1 MRRDNI
7 SPKSCLYCC
16 EDHFNVKEDTENYI
30 QYNLMKEQG
39 EKCSLRLKKGVLP
52 HIFLCQKRRMPLPK
66 ERMAA
71 VKMQRLTLVNEALS
85 SEIAIKSSVS
95 EPSQR
100 SDDEVSPSTSHTN
113 VCDEPGCSTSR
124 RCDDLQECSKPTFK
138 YCIVPLC
145 KNTNKN
151 APNKVFFLVPR
162 GAAVRKTWCR
172 IMKRDM
178 ISPSTCL
185 YCCEDHFDLEEDTA
199 NYIEYK
205 IMNLQE
211 NHKTVLRLKKGIL
224 PHKFQCQKDTET
236 QPSLERKAYKKRKH
250 KEIIEVSLS
259 APPAKQSVS
268 TTKLTDLSQIDQMEA
283 STSASSSQL
292 PNDMENYMKY
302 RLMGSVSQIRMK
314 PGCLPSKFTC
324 HTKKGKQTATKRG
337 STVKKRRKVL
347 IEECEETEYLEF
359 EEPTCE
365 SSGLKF
371 VVDVIKEEVLETEP
385 LEEALRP
392 DCVLEP
398 IEDLKNYHQHKLM
411 NQEPRLKPT
420 ASFCRGVTNKSKHV
434 SELPELSL
442 QQAKTCS
449 QKKRKYDDS
458 MPRTS
463 SFSSPVKELCS
474 LLQPNAAI
482 LPATSQEN
490 SVYNEK
496 APETSKET
504 IPESKTIIGNVYRF
518 LSEEYERL
526 RSVLHDEVL
535 TTLCDVTRRTASA
548 TGVTER
554 VLATILTELGIKH
567 GSLEESISDENTVHE
582 HDIEVKEEIFET
594 SDQKDTIIIE
604 TEIQEPFQPAIQ
616 NDLKNSNITVL
627 THKPKQKPGSHK
639 TATHKS
645 SASSIAT
652 TSTKAKHKESFTSS
666 RAKKQKLDTQT
677 QDKSTDVLQ
686 NLLRNCDTQEDD
698 DMTSETGEEEP
709 EIKLEPGGEFALDI
723 YEHDPLDT
731 KLSKGIRVG
740 DEDVK
745 MEYLSDD
752 T

>member
-392 DCVLEP
+392 DCVLE
-398 IEDLKNYHQHKLM
+398 
-411 NQEPRLKPT
+411 
-420 ASFCRGVTNKSKHV
+420 
-434 SELPELSL
+434 
-442 QQAKTCS
+442 
-449 QKKRKYDDS
+449 
-458 MPRTS
+458 
-463 SFSSPVKELCS
+463 ELCS